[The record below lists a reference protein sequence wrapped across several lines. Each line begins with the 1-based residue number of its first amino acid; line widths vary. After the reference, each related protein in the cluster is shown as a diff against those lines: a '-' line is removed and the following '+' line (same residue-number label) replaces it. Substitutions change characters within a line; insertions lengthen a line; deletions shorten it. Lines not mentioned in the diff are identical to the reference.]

1 MRIILAS
8 ASKQRQDIFNMIGLK
23 YDVITSDV
31 PEESNQ
37 TEPDKYVEELS
48 LNKAKSVKKQIKDK
62 AIIISAD
69 TIIYSN
75 NKIYEKPKSKEEAY
89 SNLKELSNNKC
100 TAYTGITLIDLYKEK
115 VICSSS
121 KANVYFNEIK
131 DEEAEWYVNNEEKIF
146 KCCGFVPLGKAA
158 LFINKIEGDYNTLLG
173 ISPSIVY
180 NKLKELGYSVND
192 LAFEKSSP

>member
-37 TEPDKYVEELS
+37 TEPDKYVEKLS

-100 TAYTGITLIDLYKEK
+100 TAYTGITLMDLYKEK

-121 KANVYFNEIK
+121 KVNVYFNEIK

-146 KCCGFVPLGKAA
+146 KCCGFVPLGKASV
-158 LFINKIEGDYNTLLG
+158 FINKIEGDYNTLLG

-180 NKLKELGYSVND
+180 NKLKELGYSFND
-192 LAFEKSSP
+192 LNFEESLS

>member
-121 KANVYFNEIK
+121 KVNVYFNEIK

-192 LAFEKSSP
+192 LLFEKSLS

>member
-121 KANVYFNEIK
+121 KVNVYFNEIK

-180 NKLKELGYSVND
+180 NKLKELGYSFND
-192 LAFEKSSP
+192 LNFKKSLS

>member
-100 TAYTGITLIDLYKEK
+100 TAYTGITLMDLYKEK

-121 KANVYFNEIK
+121 KVNVYFNEIK

-146 KCCGFVPLGKAA
+146 KCCGFVPLGKASV
-158 LFINKIEGDYNTLLG
+158 FINKIEGDYNTLLG

-192 LAFEKSSP
+192 LWFEKSLS

>member
-31 PEESNQ
+31 PEESNKI
-37 TEPDKYVEELS
+37 EPDKYVEELS

-115 VICSSS
+115 IICSSS
-121 KANVYFNEIK
+121 KVNVYFNEIK

-146 KCCGFVPLGKAA
+146 KCCGFVPLGKDA
-158 LFINKIEGDYNTLLG
+158 LFINRIEGDYNTLLG

-192 LAFEKSSP
+192 LGFEKSLS

>member
-100 TAYTGITLIDLYKEK
+100 TAYTGITLMDLYKEK

-121 KANVYFNEIK
+121 KVNVYFNEIK

-192 LAFEKSSP
+192 LWFEKSLS

>member
-121 KANVYFNEIK
+121 KVNVYFNEIK

-158 LFINKIEGDYNTLLG
+158 LFINRIEGDYNTLLG

-180 NKLKELGYSVND
+180 NKLKELGYSFND
-192 LAFEKSSP
+192 FDFEKSLS

>member
-31 PEESNQ
+31 LEESNQ

-48 LNKAKSVKKQIKDK
+48 LNKAKSVKKKIKDK

-121 KANVYFNEIK
+121 KVNVYFNEIK

-192 LAFEKSSP
+192 LWFEKSLS

>member
-48 LNKAKSVKKQIKDK
+48 LNKAKSVEKQIKDK

-100 TAYTGITLIDLYKEK
+100 TAYTGITLMDLYKEK
-115 VICSSS
+115 VIYSSS
-121 KANVYFNEIK
+121 KVNVYFNEIK

-158 LFINKIEGDYNTLLG
+158 LFINRIEGDYNTLLG

-180 NKLKELGYSVND
+180 NKLKELGYSFND
-192 LAFEKSSP
+192 FDFEKSLS

>member
-23 YDVITSDV
+23 YYVITSDV

-100 TAYTGITLIDLYKEK
+100 TAYTGITLMDLYKEK

-121 KANVYFNEIK
+121 KVNVYFNEIK

-146 KCCGFVPLGKAA
+146 KCCGFVPLGKASV
-158 LFINKIEGDYNTLLG
+158 FINKIEGDYNTLLG

-180 NKLKELGYSVND
+180 NKLKELGYSFND
-192 LAFEKSSP
+192 LNFEESLS

>member
-100 TAYTGITLIDLYKEK
+100 TAYTGITLMDLYKEK

-121 KANVYFNEIK
+121 KVNVYFNEIK

-146 KCCGFVPLGKAA
+146 KCCGFVPLGKASV
-158 LFINKIEGDYNTLLG
+158 FINKIEGDYNTLLG

-180 NKLKELGYSVND
+180 NKLKELGYSFND
-192 LAFEKSSP
+192 LNFEESLS

>member
-192 LAFEKSSP
+192 LAFEKSSL

>member
-115 VICSSS
+115 IICSSS
-121 KANVYFNEIK
+121 KVNVYFNEIK

-192 LAFEKSSP
+192 LWFEKSLS

>member
-121 KANVYFNEIK
+121 KVNVYFNEIR

-180 NKLKELGYSVND
+180 NKLKELGYSFND
-192 LAFEKSSP
+192 LNFEESLS